1 MHKYNLL
8 SVYSVTFI
16 QVVGPDHLVLDNQ
29 LVWAS
34 LGRLI
39 YFPTVTSGIPWLPSL
54 CKG

>member
-1 MHKYNLL
+1 MCKYNLL

-16 QVVGPDHLVLDNQ
+16 HVVGVDHLVLDNQ

-39 YFPTVTSGIPWLPSL
+39 YFPHCDFRYSL
-54 CKG
+54 VAFFV